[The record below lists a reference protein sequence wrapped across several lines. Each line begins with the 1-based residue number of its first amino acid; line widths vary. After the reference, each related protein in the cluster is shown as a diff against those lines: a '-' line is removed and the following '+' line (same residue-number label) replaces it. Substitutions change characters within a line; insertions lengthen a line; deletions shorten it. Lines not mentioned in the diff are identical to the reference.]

1 MTTQCIAPHDLDMKK
16 LWESTC
22 ELSACKRIT
31 SHDGRNPKTT
41 IVVPLLTCSC
51 LWHRFQ
57 KEAEDWIAPGGVLIA
72 DPQARN
78 RRINAAYA
86 QLWLADNRFQWAGL
100 AAFASKQVGC
110 GLLHA
115 VTLDE
120 RIEAERKAY
129 QKLQDSHPKDLYER
143 IVTNKLRANV
153 ELWEAWDKAK
163 QQNPVPLTSDPLLGG
178 AIAML
183 QEELKYVHEMLAL
196 GNTALF
202 LDVYPL
208 HRFYMVRGYEEM
220 KECLAERRKIEN
232 DVIWPI
238 AERVGFG
245 IAQREILD
253 TFAYI
258 DQGEISDS
266 VYEMARHEQLNI
278 LQPALYDVERFTLLM
293 RGTQAGDV
301 ISVVTGLFS
310 GLPEEIQLT
319 LASQC
324 KAPDTKKVTFSRNP
338 IADLANKDQRMEF
351 VSRAA
356 EQFDRLLKNPTTYDQ
371 LRASIIKIASGGGIE

>member
-16 LWESTC
+16 LWDSTC
-22 ELSACKRIT
+22 ELPACKRIT
-31 SHDGRNPKTT
+31 SHDGKNPKTT
-41 IVVPLLTCSC
+41 IVVPILTCSC
-51 LWHRFQ
+51 LWKRFQ
-57 KEAEDWIAPGGVLIA
+57 KEAEEWIAPGGVLIA
-72 DPQARN
+72 DPYARN

-115 VTLDE
+115 ITLDD
-120 RIEAERKAY
+120 RIEAQRKAY
-129 QKLQDSHPKDLYER
+129 QKLQESHSKDLYER

-163 QQNPVPLTSDPLLGG
+163 QQNPVPLTSDPLMGG

-183 QEELKYVHEMLAL
+183 QKELKYVQEMLAL

-208 HRFYMVRGYEEM
+208 HRFFMVRGFKEM
-220 KECLAERRKIEN
+220 EVCLPNRKN
-232 DVIWPI
+232 LKNKVLWPI
-238 AERVGFG
+238 ADNVEFG
-245 IAQREILD
+245 RAHLEIFKTFSYINQGKISESVRTMAQ
-253 TFAYI
+253 
-258 DQGEISDS
+258 
-266 VYEMARHEQLNI
+266 HEQINI
-278 LQPALYDVERFTLLM
+278 LQPALYDAEGFSLLM

-301 ISVVTGLFS
+301 LSVVTGLFS

-324 KAPDTKKVTFSRNP
+324 KASDGREISFSRNP
-338 IADLANKDQRMEF
+338 IANLADKDQRMEF
-351 VSRAA
+351 VMRAA
-356 EQFDRLLKNPTTYDQ
+356 TQFEILLRNPNTHTQ
-371 LRASIIKIASGGGIE
+371 LTASITDIANG